1 MDEGNLVRGECE
13 WDHNSE
19 TSITE
24 LQLLRHAGD
33 HILRWIPEIANVSF
47 RGKLLSS
54 VPLTAEFR
62 GSCGAQTAS
71 LTLAWFVW
79 SGVPDD
85 LTCFP
90 LWLDLAG
97 SCYSSD
103 VG

>member
-1 MDEGNLVRGECE
+1 MVD
-13 WDHNSE
+13 
-19 TSITE
+19 
-24 LQLLRHAGD
+24 
-33 HILRWIPEIANVSF
+33 VST

-71 LTLAWFVW
+71 LTLAWLAW

-90 LWLDLAG
+90 LGLELAG
-97 SCYSSD
+97 SCYNFDVRYCSD
-103 VG
+103 WSGAI